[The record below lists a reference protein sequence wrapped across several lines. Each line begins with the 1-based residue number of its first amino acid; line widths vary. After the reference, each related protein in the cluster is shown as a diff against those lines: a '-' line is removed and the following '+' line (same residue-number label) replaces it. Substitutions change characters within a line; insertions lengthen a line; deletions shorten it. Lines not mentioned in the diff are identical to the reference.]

1 MFAKRYQY
9 YDCYCLLSPA
19 ICGYNFPGSWIF
31 AIHFENFTAVYL
43 TSSISPLVSFP
54 VITTILLHQSAL
66 SFPSPHFSRPFPRY
80 SIKQSGPI
88 KRRGKKKISIA
99 SRGELAFSIWPPG
112 DRPGNKPRRF
122 FDRQIITLERSPKEG
137 GRLLV
142 TCWKKYIRSWK
153 LSTDSR

>member
-66 SFPSPHFSRPFPRY
+66 SPPHTFLALFLVTRLNKVARL
-80 SIKQSGPI
+80 KGG
-88 KRRGKKKISIA
+88 GKKKISIA

-142 TCWKKYIRSWK
+142 TCWKEYIRSWK